1 MIYFNPLNNTL
12 LDRNKNVLKKLECIF
27 ESILKEE
34 TYKESKGIN
43 PCIMCKNNVINTSI
57 IHENELF
64 ELIQNNPN
72 TCLKIDINQIN
83 IIIDTNATLDR

>member
-43 PCIMCKNNVINTSI
+43 PCIMCKNNVINT
-57 IHENELF
+57 
-64 ELIQNNPN
+64 NNPN